1 MSITQRG
8 NTNLPGEVRF
18 DSAGQVL
25 KAWAM
30 VDGALVTPTSATVT
44 LYSPGGAVLVAATA
58 ATVGSELTYTLDA
71 SDEGTWVLDEGYT
84 ARWDYTIAS
93 VARVQEHLFDV
104 VLRPILA
111 NIPVTVDDLK
121 NADPSI
127 DAMLSQSSQS
137 TDAHQ
142 RYIQSAWV
150 DVYAWIKSKGRRPW
164 LIADSR
170 VLYRVTKARALELL
184 CRSSMMSPGDK
195 YGFLAE
201 VYEKT
206 MLETD
211 QIADAPTI
219 EILETIVRKT
229 RRHIAWG
236 QEVLDRL
243 CDTDARRERRR
254 ARAGELRSQLIRCG
268 GVTGD
273 IAPGTA

>member
-44 LYSPGGAVLVAATA
+44 LYSPGGAVLVAATS
-58 ATVGSELTYTLDA
+58 ATVSGSELTYTLDA

-93 VARVQEHLFDV
+93 VDRVQEHLFDV
-104 VLRPILA
+104 VLRPLLA

-127 DAMLSQSSQS
+127 DAMLSQSAQS

-201 VYEKT
+201 VYEKELVQAKIET
-206 MLETD
+206 VLEYTD
-211 QIADAPTI
+211 VGGRAAFKERGWQQPELSTGPDHNAASA
-219 EILETIVRKT
+219 
-229 RRHIAWG
+229 HSY
-236 QEVLDRL
+236 LDRPVR
-243 CDTDARRERRR
+243 TYRFP
-254 ARAGELRSQLIRCG
+254 
-268 GVTGD
+268 VT
-273 IAPGTA
+273 